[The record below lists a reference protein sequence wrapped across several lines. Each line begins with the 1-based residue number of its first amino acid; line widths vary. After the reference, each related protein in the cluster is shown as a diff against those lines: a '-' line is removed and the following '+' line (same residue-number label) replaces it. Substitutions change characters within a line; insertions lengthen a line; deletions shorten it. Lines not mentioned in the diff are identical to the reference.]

1 MRWPLPCATPT
12 RALVPCPTCSRAAPT
27 PRASPGWASAASGS
41 PRCGYRPNWTSRRCS
56 MASTNGYRSTDY
68 SSACECSTGSCRA
81 AERPR
86 FPGGED
92 MTDRH
97 AELDAALDRV
107 MAAAREHLAAV
118 KAADGRTDDDEVWR
132 AYVELNNASFEYDE
146 VTPWDVEAIDP
157 DEADRAFGVGVD
169 EEPTDPYPRVVSVR
183 QRRDYR
189 VPSVAALL
197 RVAEAARR
205 AAQQAEH
212 EPVPPVES
220 VGEAVLEL
228 MQASDGSM
236 GALDIPELESLNG
249 VVVVAEVAGGLD
261 PEAYD
266 DADATGPFAMNGAD
280 RVLDRLDEHAYVDDE
295 AAEESTST
303 AGSGANTAGS
313 GANTAG
319 SGANT
324 AGSGANTAEDASSG
338 R

>member
-146 VTPWDVEAIDP
+146 LLLDAFGEVTPWDVEAIDP

-183 QRRDYR
+183 QRRYCR
-189 VPSVAALL
+189 WRASV
-197 RVAEAARR
+197 RR
-205 AAQQAEH
+205 SWSSCR
-212 EPVPPVES
+212 P
-220 VGEAVLEL
+220 
-228 MQASDGSM
+228 
-236 GALDIPELESLNG
+236 
-249 VVVVAEVAGGLD
+249 
-261 PEAYD
+261 
-266 DADATGPFAMNGAD
+266 ATGQWARWTSRSWSP
-280 RVLDRLDEHAYVDDE
+280 
-295 AAEESTST
+295 ST
-303 AGSGANTAGS
+303 ASWWSPRSRAGWTRRRTTTPTPPARS
-313 GANTAG
+313 
-319 SGANT
+319 
-324 AGSGANTAEDASSG
+324 